1 MELRELF
8 PVWNQLT
15 ESQRSELQNAAV
27 LRRFKKGARLHG
39 GSADCVGLLLVSSG
53 VLRVFTSSDEGREI
67 TLYRLFERDMCLFS
81 ASCMLH
87 SIQFELYVEAQED
100 AEVYLIPPMTYK
112 KLTSES
118 LAAANYTNELMASR
132 FSDVMFLLDQI
143 LNRSFDA
150 RLAALLLE
158 ESSIA
163 QSNELHLTHDQ
174 IARHLGS
181 AREVVTRMLRHFQAE
196 GLAETGRGVVLI
208 RDAARLE
215 RLAGAAQR

>member
-1 MELRELF
+1 
-8 PVWNQLT
+8 
-15 ESQRSELQNAAV
+15 
-27 LRRFKKGARLHG
+27 
-39 GSADCVGLLLVSSG
+39 
-53 VLRVFTSSDEGREI
+53 
-67 TLYRLFERDMCLFS
+67 
-81 ASCMLH
+81 
-87 SIQFELYVEAQED
+87 
-100 AEVYLIPPMTYK
+100 
-112 KLTSES
+112 
-118 LAAANYTNELMASR
+118 MASR